1 MYCTVPLTVSIYLY
15 DRKNSLYLYML
26 FTTDGGKEPFGNY
39 WGWGNGV
46 AFDADN
52 PIWWTD
58 NPNNRPNEK
67 VTWGTLQRH

>member
-1 MYCTVPLTVSIYLY
+1 
-15 DRKNSLYLYML
+15 ML

-52 PIWWTD
+52 PIWWTG
-58 NPNNRPNEK
+58 NPNNRPNQK